1 MGLIGCPQTPVM
13 NSQYSLGNNP
23 EERSSQYV
31 QVIKTENVDSSTSTR
46 DVRESDDSGGEISGV
61 DGLKND

>member
-1 MGLIGCPQTPVM
+1 M